1 MPPRILE
8 TSSEIWPQNK
18 NTRQYPTN
26 QCCGLNADIN
36 EAYDMH
42 LCLEKMLTKASR
54 VQTFIMF
61 AASLVYAAY

>member
-8 TSSEIWPQNK
+8 TSSEIWPRNLNK
-18 NTRQYPTN
+18 
-26 QCCGLNADIN
+26 NADIN

-42 LCLEKMLTKASR
+42 LCLEKMLTKPSR
-54 VQTFIMF
+54 VQTFLMF